1 MNPLEQNRL
10 HLTRRALFGKTATG
24 IGAAALSSLL
34 NAQRAMAN
42 SVADPQ
48 SALAGSLPHFPAKA
62 KRVIYLF
69 QNGAPSHVDL
79 FDYKPK
85 LREWQGK
92 DIPAEIQAGK
102 RLSTMTSGQ
111 KAKPCLPEITKF
123 SRHGQSGAWVS
134 SFLPHTASIA
144 DDLCFV
150 KSMHTGAVNHAPAI
164 TFFLT
169 GAEIPGR
176 PSMGAWL
183 TYGLG
188 SDTQELPGYVVMTSR
203 DKEASCGQIFY
214 DFYWGSGF
222 LPSKYQGVKFRGSG
236 DPVLYLSNPQGM
248 SRTVRRGVLDDLAQL
263 NEIKLQDFGDPE
275 IATRIAQYEMAYKM
289 QMSVPELTDLS
300 KEPQSVLDMYGP
312 DVKRQGSYAYNC
324 LMARRL
330 AERGVRFVQLMH
342 AGWDQHRNLN
352 TQLKIQCQDT
362 DQPSAALVKDLKMRG
377 LLDDTLVIWGG
388 EFGRTPFLQGD
399 IKDTRQWGRDHHPY
413 AFTLWM
419 AGGGI
424 KPGISYGE
432 SDEFGHTAIVNPVN
446 VHDLQATLLNQL
458 GIDHERMTFKFQGRR
473 FRLTDVEGNVVKPL
487 LA

>member
-1 MNPLEQNRL
+1 VNPLTANRL

-24 IGAAALSSLL
+24 IGAAALASLL
-34 NAQRAMAN
+34 GDTVARADAAPN
-42 SVADPQ
+42 SPPLVA
-48 SALAGSLPHFPAKA
+48 ALPHFPAKA

-92 DIPAEIQAGK
+92 DIPPEIQQGK

-111 KAKPCLPEITKF
+111 KAKPCLAEITQF
-123 SRHGQSGAWVS
+123 SQHGQSGAWVS

-169 GAEIPGR
+169 GAELPGR
-176 PSMGAWL
+176 PTMGAWL

-188 SDTQELPGYVVMTSR
+188 SDADNLPGYVVMTSR

-248 SRTVRRGVLDDLAQL
+248 DRTVRRGVLDDVAQL
-263 NEIKLQDFGDPE
+263 NELKLRDFGDPE

-300 KEPQSVLDMYGP
+300 NEPQHVLDMYGP
-312 DVKRQGSYAYNC
+312 DVKHQGSYAYNC

-362 DQPSAALVKDLKMRG
+362 DQPSAALVKDLKARG

-413 AFTLWM
+413 AFTLWLT
-419 AGGGI
+419 GGGI
-424 KPGISYGE
+424 KPGISHGA
-432 SDEFGHTAIVNPVN
+432 SDEFGHTAVVDPVD
-446 VHDLQATLLNQL
+446 VHDFQATLLHLL